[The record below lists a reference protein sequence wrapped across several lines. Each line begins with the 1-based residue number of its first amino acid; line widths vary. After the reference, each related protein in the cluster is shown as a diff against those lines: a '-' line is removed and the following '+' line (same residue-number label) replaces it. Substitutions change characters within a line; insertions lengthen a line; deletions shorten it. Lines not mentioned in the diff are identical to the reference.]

1 MVYTDIYISLVS
13 SMEIKKDAILTLSKL
28 KIYISER
35 VVEEPGNHALSYLQN
50 VLDLVFIR
58 QELMHIL
65 EDTEI
70 PSEQINEVEVI
81 THNFYKKHILVKS
94 YICNKIS
101 SFSAYL

>member
-1 MVYTDIYISLVS
+1 MVYTDIYISLLS

-50 VLDLVFIR
+50 GLDLVFVR

-70 PSEQINEVEVI
+70 PSE
-81 THNFYKKHILVKS
+81 
-94 YICNKIS
+94 
-101 SFSAYL
+101 